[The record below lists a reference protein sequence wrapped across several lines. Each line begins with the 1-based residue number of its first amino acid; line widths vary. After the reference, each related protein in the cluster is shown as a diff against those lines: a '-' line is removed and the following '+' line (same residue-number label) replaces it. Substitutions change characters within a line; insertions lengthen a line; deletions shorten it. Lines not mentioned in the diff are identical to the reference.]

1 MEQRALALVRDL
13 RARPE
18 TRLME
23 EFLAEYGLSTT
34 EGIALM
40 CLAEALLRVPD
51 APTVDALIRDK
62 IAPADW
68 SRHLGSSSSP
78 LVNASTWGLMLTG
91 RVLNDDV
98 TGTMRGLLRR
108 AGEPVVRRAVGQAI
122 RLLGDQFVLGETID
136 EALGR
141 ADREMRRGYLHSF
154 DMLGEAARTDADAQR
169 YFGAYKMAIRAIA
182 RRCRGED
189 ARANPGIS
197 VKLSAL
203 HPRYETGSRG
213 RVMAELVP
221 RAAALAR
228 QARAAGHTM
237 DDELVLLATHGVLH
251 LLGYDHMEPAEEKEM
266 FSLQSRLIE
275 GWKAAPREPVT
286 GAPSARG
293 AGTR

>member
-91 RVLNDDV
+91 RVLDDDV

-108 AGEPVVRRAVGQAI
+108 ADLTRRHSENELAV
-122 RLLGDQFVLGETID
+122 
-136 EALGR
+136 
-141 ADREMRRGYLHSF
+141 ADLTM
-154 DMLGEAARTDADAQR
+154 D
-169 YFGAYKMAIRAIA
+169 
-182 RRCRGED
+182 ED
-189 ARANPGIS
+189 AREVRRGGDLIELTVTEFELLRFLMRNPRRVLSKAQILDRVWNYDFGGQANVVELYIS
-197 VKLSAL
+197 YLRKKIDA
-203 HPRYETGSRG
+203 G
-213 RVMAELVP
+213 REPMI
-221 RAAALAR
+221 
-228 QARAAGHTM
+228 HTM
-237 DDELVLLATHGVLH
+237 
-251 LLGYDHMEPAEEKEM
+251 
-266 FSLQSRLIE
+266 
-275 GWKAAPREPVT
+275 
-286 GAPSARG
+286 RG
-293 AGTR
+293 AGYVLKPAAGTAPRGRSPR